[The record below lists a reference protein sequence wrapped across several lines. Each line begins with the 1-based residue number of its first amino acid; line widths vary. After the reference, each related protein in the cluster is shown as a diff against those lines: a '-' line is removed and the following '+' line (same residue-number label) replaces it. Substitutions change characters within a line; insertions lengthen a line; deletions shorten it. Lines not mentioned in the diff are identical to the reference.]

1 MALLKLP
8 RVSRATTSSGKEFQ
22 VDATLRENKLCIQS
36 IKKTFMN
43 DFKTMATSNTAP
55 R

>member
-22 VDATLRENKLCIQS
+22 EDATLRGNDLHLQS
-36 IKKTFMN
+36 IGKMSLKFIDEIIKFPM
-43 DFKTMATSNTAP
+43 
-55 R
+55 RL